1 MQKGNSTGKLPVGK
15 NVNKFKNFY
24 ERLSSSNL
32 KTFSEVSKPENM
44 NGKPDLKPVKPD
56 EPDLKLVKLDNKT
69 AKPDQTGSNNS
80 KIPPKP
86 VVPPKPINLVKKG
99 EKIRSNSQDSNPP
112 PEVPPKPSK
121 SREGSALSNKTEEC
135 NEECNGE
142 QEHGRNGFE
151 AEQNGFHNGIVVI
164 IVILEN

>member
-1 MQKGNSTGKLPVGK
+1 MQKGNSTGKLPVGE

-24 ERLSSSNL
+24 ERLSSSDL

-56 EPDLKLVKLDNKT
+56 ESDLKLDNKT

-86 VVPPKPINLVKKG
+86 VVPPKPTNLAKNG
-99 EKIRSNSQDSNPP
+99 EKSHSNGQDSNPAP
-112 PEVPPKPSK
+112 DVPPKPIRNRGQST
-121 SREGSALSNKTEEC
+121 LSNRSEEC
-135 NEECNGE
+135 NDEHQENG
-142 QEHGRNGFE
+142 QNGFE
-151 AEQNGFHNGIVVI
+151 AEQNGFHNGIALI
-164 IVILEN
+164 LSYFILEN

>member
-24 ERLSSSNL
+24 ESLSSSDL

-44 NGKPDLKPVKPD
+44 NGKPHLKPVKPD
-56 EPDLKLVKLDNKT
+56 ESDLKPVKLDNKT

-121 SREGSALSNKTEEC
+121 NREGSALSNKS
-135 NEECNGE
+135 EECNGE
-142 QEHGRNGFE
+142 QENGRNGFE